1 MPTTKHAFCIWHITS
16 KFSSWFTSIFRNKYF
31 DWGGDFYK
39 LYKLDNIEDFE
50 HQWPS
55 TIAKYNLQDNKHITG
70 LYQIKDFWV
79 PSYLRGY
86 FFGGMTTTG
95 WSESINSFVKSFTN
109 SRLCFT
115 QLIKRVSFF
124 KYIIY
129 LSLFKMNIYLF
140 IFP

>member
-1 MPTTKHAFCIWHITS
+1 M
-16 KFSSWFTSIFRNKYF
+16 
-31 DWGGDFYK
+31 
-39 LYKLDNIEDFE
+39 DNIEDFE

-95 WSESINSFVKSFTN
+95 RSESINSFVKGFTN
-109 SRLCFT
+109 SRSSLTQLMKQVGCFT
-115 QLIKRVSFF
+115 
-124 KYIIY
+124 
-129 LSLFKMNIYLF
+129 
-140 IFP
+140 